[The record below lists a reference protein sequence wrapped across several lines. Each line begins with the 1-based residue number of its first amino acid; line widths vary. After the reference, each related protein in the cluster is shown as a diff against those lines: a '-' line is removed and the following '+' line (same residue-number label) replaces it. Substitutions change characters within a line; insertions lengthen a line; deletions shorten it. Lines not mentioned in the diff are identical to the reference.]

1 MQNIRDLSIDEIA
14 LVSGGEGHGTEVNR
28 DRREAK
34 NSGGLI
40 GGGSARK
47 SNVPNYIYGGT
58 ASCATGI
65 VGGAVSGGSSGSL
78 IGFAGGVI
86 GGAIAGQCLS
96 GSSSGNNNGGNAGS
110 QNCNSGSAMGTC
122 NR

>member
-1 MQNIRDLSIDEIA
+1 MPNIRELSLDEIA
-14 LVSGGEGHGTEVNR
+14 LVSGGEGHGSEVNR
-28 DRREAK
+28 DRREAR

-47 SNVPNYIYGGT
+47 PNVPNYIYSGT
-58 ASCATGI
+58 GSCAAGI
-65 VGGAVSGGSSGSL
+65 AGGAISGASSGTFV
-78 IGFAGGVI
+78 GFAGGVI

-96 GSSSGNNNGGNAGS
+96 GSSSGSNNGSNAGS
-110 QNCNSGSAMGTC
+110 KNCTGGGAAGTC